1 MKKILTGI
9 LASLTC
15 LLALGAFLAVLLSV
29 MDAVY
34 SDPKALW
41 WGVLALPLSAAA
53 YLVHR
58 YIERMENRD

>member
-15 LLALGAFLAVLLSV
+15 LLALGAVLAVLLSV

-34 SDPKALW
+34 SGPEALW
-41 WGVLALPLSAAA
+41 WGILALPLSAAA
-53 YLVHR
+53 YLMHR
-58 YIERMENRD
+58 YIGRMENRD